1 MKTLTTN
8 QILRLHTEL
17 IAQTGGSDGI
27 RDEGMLESAL
37 LAPFQ
42 NFDGKDMYPSIQA
55 KAARLGY
62 GLIQNH
68 PFIDG
73 NKRIGTH
80 SMLVFL
86 ALNGIELEHTQEE
99 LIETILSVASG
110 KTDASGLLEWIL
122 NHQE

>member
-1 MKTLTTN
+1 MKTLTTK

-27 RDEGMLESAL
+27 RDEGILESAL

-110 KTDASGLLEWIL
+110 KTDAAGLLEWIL

>member
-110 KTDASGLLEWIL
+110 KTDSAGLLEWIL

>member
-1 MKTLTTN
+1 MKTLTTK
-8 QILRLHTEL
+8 QILRLHSEL

-110 KTDASGLLEWIL
+110 KTDAAGLLEWIL

>member
-1 MKTLTTN
+1 MKTLTTK

-110 KTDASGLLEWIL
+110 KTDAVGLLEWIL